1 MYEEAPVEKILIVDD
16 EPQVTKL
23 LERRLTME
31 GYSCGTALSAEGALA
46 MMKEEP
52 FSAVLIDIRLPK
64 MNGIELLE
72 EVKNLDPDIAAVMV
86 TAVMDRE
93 SAVEAMRL
101 GADHYIVKPFDLEE
115 VVTSVQKALE
125 KRRLVL
131 ENKEYQRNL
140 EKLVEERTKELER
153 RSRELEAIF
162 KETFDGLIVVDEDMR
177 VMAFNPGAEVIT
189 GYSSEEVLGKR
200 IYEVLGEEI
209 YAKESPLRKAV
220 LTGGRVL
227 PTETTISGKLGVRDV
242 LEGVTPLLDSEGG
255 TLGYLMNFTDITKL
269 KEVDRLK
276 SNIVANVS
284 HELRTPL
291 ASIKAYTELL
301 LEELDEGDV
310 DVRRRFLQVIDREA
324 DRLADL
330 IGDLLDLSRLET
342 GKFEMRKEP
351 LHIGDIIKEVI
362 TLLELQAEEKR
373 IQINVDAPPSISHIT
388 ADKEL
393 MTILVKNLVS
403 NAIKFSHDGGRI
415 DIAVREGE
423 GNIILSV
430 ADYGIGIPPEEIPH
444 IFEKFYR
451 VRSTTESGIEG
462 TGLGL
467 VLVKEAV
474 EAHGGTIEVES
485 ELGAGSCF
493 IVTLPTS

>member
-1 MYEEAPVEKILIVDD
+1 
-16 EPQVTKL
+16 
-23 LERRLTME
+23 
-31 GYSCGTALSAEGALA
+31 
-46 MMKEEP
+46 
-52 FSAVLIDIRLPK
+52 
-64 MNGIELLE
+64 
-72 EVKNLDPDIAAVMV
+72 
-86 TAVMDRE
+86 
-93 SAVEAMRL
+93 
-101 GADHYIVKPFDLEE
+101 
-115 VVTSVQKALE
+115 
-125 KRRLVL
+125 
-131 ENKEYQRNL
+131 
-140 EKLVEERTKELER
+140 
-153 RSRELEAIF
+153 
-162 KETFDGLIVVDEDMR
+162 
-177 VMAFNPGAEVIT
+177 
-189 GYSSEEVLGKR
+189 
-200 IYEVLGEEI
+200 
-209 YAKESPLRKAV
+209 
-220 LTGGRVL
+220 
-227 PTETTISGKLGVRDV
+227 
-242 LEGVTPLLDSEGG
+242 
-255 TLGYLMNFTDITKL
+255 
-269 KEVDRLK
+269 
-276 SNIVANVS
+276 
-284 HELRTPL
+284 
-291 ASIKAYTELL
+291 L

-351 LHIGDIIKEVI
+351 LYIGDIIKEVI

-423 GNIILSV
+423 GNIILRV

-485 ELGAGSCF
+485 ELGVGSCF
-493 IVTLPTS
+493 IVTLPIR